1 MPHWTRAFD
10 YQSSFEPVERL
21 YLPCVTESI
30 ALCAQCSESNIYSCR
45 PRATT
50 KKMHKQVLKDVW
62 WHVPRVKITSPALT
76 AHIKHT
82 AHIEIKRTWTSVCQQ
97 HVCRAPISS
106 SWPPAMYASVW
117 LDRRREREDTV
128 KGCNKGGDTHVHIS
142 RTRRELEGRL
152 YMDIIWQVKDTIS
165 ATKTSSIPFPR
176 TSSLPT
182 ILCRVSYGGAMI
194 HRSGSVYQFNDW

>member
-1 MPHWTRAFD
+1 MNPCLWLSVVIWTSWAIIPTSCDR
-10 YQSSFEPVERL
+10 SN
-21 YLPCVTESI
+21 CVCTTQWIKHLLISTT
-30 ALCAQCSESNIYSCR
+30 SNNN
-45 PRATT
+45 
-50 KKMHKQVLKDVW
+50 KKKHIQVLKDVW

-82 AHIEIKRTWTSVCQQ
+82 ARIEIKRTRTSYCQQ

-106 SWPPAMYASVW
+106 SWPPTMYASVW
-117 LDRRREREDTV
+117 LDREREREDTV
-128 KGCNKGGDTHVHIS
+128 KGCNKRGAMHVHIS

-152 YMDIIWQVKDTIS
+152 YMDIIWQVRDTIS

-182 ILCRVSYGGAMI
+182 ILCRVSYVGVMI
-194 HRSGSVYQFNDW
+194 HRSGSVNQFNDW

>member
-1 MPHWTRAFD
+1 MPLIISRHLNRLSD
-10 YQSSFEPVERL
+10 YTYHVWQNQL
-21 YLPCVTESI
+21 HCVHNAVNQTFTHVDHE
-30 ALCAQCSESNIYSCR
+30 QQQ
-45 PRATT
+45 

-117 LDRRREREDTV
+117 LDRRWEREDRV